1 MNDRPQEHVLNQAT
15 VWYARL
21 RAPDCAAPDRDGF
34 QKWLDA
40 DVAHGQAYEA
50 VVQTADRIAQQAHL
64 DPRLRALAEAAL
76 KPAEKSQ
83 RGEVGFALGKSLRT
97 HWRSAAAL
105 VAGVGMAVYL
115 AANVSKPAAD
125 VSPMAYTNTDSR
137 EQRIEL
143 SDGSVVHLDV
153 GSAVSVQMSA
163 KARNIALGKGRA
175 YFEVAHDSSRPFAVV
190 AAGTRTVALGTRFEV
205 SLLAPTV
212 NVTLAE
218 GSVAITDAKQPER
231 WREMLRPGQQLR
243 ISSELDT
250 RDRLEVNAD
259 TITSWSK
266 GRLVFDGVPLAKAL
280 EDINRYASVKV
291 YLGDSELANVP
302 IGGNFVAGSDSNEF
316 VETLAAVLPLR
327 SVRAGANEIVLFQ
340 RYESQNP

>member
-1 MNDRPQEHVLNQAT
+1 
-15 VWYARL
+15 L

-40 DVAHGQAYEA
+40 DVAHGHAYEA
-50 VVQTADRIAQQAHL
+50 VVQTADRIAQQAQL

-83 RGEVGFALGKSLRT
+83 QGDAGFAFGKSLRT

-115 AANVSKPAAD
+115 AANVSKPVVDA
-125 VSPMAYTNTDSR
+125 SPMANYTNTDNHER
-137 EQRIEL
+137 RIAL

-153 GSAVSVQMSA
+153 ASEVSVQMSA
-163 KARNIALGKGRA
+163 KARNITLGKGRA

-205 SLLAPTV
+205 SLLTQTV

-243 ISSELDT
+243 ISSELDK

-266 GRLVFDGVPLAKAL
+266 GRLVFDGTPLAKAL

-302 IGGNFVAGSDSNEF
+302 IGGNFVAGGDSNEF

-327 SVRAGANEIVLFQ
+327 SARAGANEIVLFQ
-340 RYESQNP
+340 RYENPNP